1 LNLPRPR
8 LKGGRPQVVTVP
20 ASDEL
25 KEYTQE
31 LARRV
36 EKIKSRRVPPY
47 LDNML
52 KVTSDGRKAALDIR
66 LVKPDAP
73 RPAQSKVMALVE
85 NIVRIY
91 HETQRDRGV
100 QLAFLDLSTPR
111 RGNEGRRVY
120 RRL

>member
-1 LNLPRPR
+1 
-8 LKGGRPQVVTVP
+8 
-20 ASDEL
+20 
-25 KEYTQE
+25 
-31 LARRV
+31 
-36 EKIKSRRVPPY
+36 
-47 LDNML
+47 L

-100 QLAFLDLSTPR
+100 QLTFLDLSTPR
-111 RGNEGRRVY
+111 RGK
-120 RRL
+120 

>member
-1 LNLPRPR
+1 M
-8 LKGGRPQVVTVP
+8 KGGKPQIVSVP
-20 ASDEL
+20 ASEEL
-25 KEYTQE
+25 KAYTKE

-36 EKIKSRRVPPY
+36 EKIKARRVSPH

-85 NIVRIY
+85 NIVKIY
-91 HETQRDRGV
+91 HETQSDCGV
-100 QLAFLDLSTPR
+100 QCVFADLSTPR
-111 RGNEGRRVY
+111 RGK
-120 RRL
+120 